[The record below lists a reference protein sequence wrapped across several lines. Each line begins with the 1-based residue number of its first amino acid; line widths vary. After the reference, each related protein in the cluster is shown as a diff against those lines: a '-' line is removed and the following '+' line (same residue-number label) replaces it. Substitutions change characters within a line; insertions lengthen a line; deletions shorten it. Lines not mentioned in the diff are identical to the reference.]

1 MLVLKENINN
11 LAEVFSISARENQ
24 PLIFPTDTIYGIGAS
39 ISSILANQEI
49 YKIKKRPVDKPF
61 PILAG
66 SFEQAELIA
75 DIKSLSSK
83 NYKFMCDN
91 YSKYTT
97 FIIKAKDSL
106 PDIFKKDNKA
116 AVRIPNKEILC
127 KALIQHGFPV
137 TATSVNESG
146 QEFLNNISDIINN
159 FNKIHLF
166 VEGETM
172 QNISS
177 SIYDISGENI
187 VKIR

>member
-1 MLVLKENINN
+1 MLVLKENIDN
-11 LAEVFSISARENQ
+11 LAEVFNISARENI

-49 YKIKKRPVDKPF
+49 YKIKKRPEHKPF

-75 DIKSLSSK
+75 DFKSLNST
-83 NYKFMCDN
+83 NYK
-91 YSKYTT
+91 YIT
-97 FIIKAKDSL
+97 FIIKANESL
-106 PDIFKKDNKA
+106 PDIFKKDNKV
-116 AVRIPNKEILC
+116 AVRIPNKKILC
-127 KALIQHGFPV
+127 KSLLLHGFPV
-137 TATSVNESG
+137 SATSVNESG
-146 QEFLNNISDIINN
+146 QNFLNNISYIIRD
-159 FNKIHLF
+159 FDKIKLF
-166 VEGETM
+166 IEGCTI

>member
-11 LAEVFSISARENQ
+11 LAEMSNISARENM
-24 PLIFPTDTIYGIGAS
+24 PLIFPTDTIYGVGAS
-39 ISSILANQEI
+39 ISSIVANQEI
-49 YKIKKRPVDKPF
+49 YKIKKRPADKPF

-75 DIKSLSSK
+75 DLTSLNST
-83 NYKFMCDN
+83 NYKFMCEN
-91 YSKYTT
+91 YNTYTT

-116 AVRIPNKEILC
+116 AVRIPNKDILC
-127 KALIQHGFPV
+127 KALLQHGFPV

-146 QEFLNNISDIINN
+146 QSFLNNISDIIKN
-159 FNKIHLF
+159 FNKISLF
-166 VEGETM
+166 VEGCTI

>member
-11 LAEVFSISARENQ
+11 LAEMFNISARENM
-24 PLIFPTDTIYGIGAS
+24 PLIFPTDTIYGVGAS
-39 ISSILANQEI
+39 ISSIVANQEI
-49 YKIKKRPVDKPF
+49 YKIKKRPADKPF
-61 PILAG
+61 SILAG

-75 DIKSLSSK
+75 DLTSLNST
-83 NYKFMCDN
+83 NYKFMCEN
-91 YSKYTT
+91 YNTYTT

-116 AVRIPNKEILC
+116 AVRIPNKDILC
-127 KALIQHGFPV
+127 KALLQHGFPV

-146 QEFLNNISDIINN
+146 QSFLNNISDIIKN
-159 FNKIHLF
+159 FNKISLF
-166 VEGETM
+166 VEGCTI

>member
-11 LAEVFSISARENQ
+11 LADMFNISARENI

-49 YKIKKRPVDKPF
+49 YKVKNRPADKPF

-75 DIKSLSSK
+75 DLKSLNST
-83 NYKFMCDN
+83 NYKFMCEN
-91 YSKYTT
+91 YNKYTT
-97 FIIKAKDSL
+97 FIVKAKNSL
-106 PDIFKKDNKA
+106 PDIFKKNNKA

-127 KALIQHGFPV
+127 KALLQHNFPV
-137 TATSVNESG
+137 TATSVNNSG
-146 QEFLNNISDIINN
+146 HDFLNNISDIIKN
-159 FNKIHLF
+159 FNKITLF
-166 VEGETM
+166 IEGCTI

-177 SIYDISGENI
+177 SIYDISGKNI

>member
-1 MLVLKENINN
+1 MLVLQENINN
-11 LAEVFSISARENQ
+11 LAEMFNISARENI

-49 YKIKKRPVDKPF
+49 YKIKKRPIDKPF

-75 DIKSLSSK
+75 DLTSLNNT
-83 NYKFMCDN
+83 NYKFMCEN
-91 YSKYTT
+91 YNKHTT

-106 PDIFKKDNKA
+106 LDIFKKDNKV

-127 KALIQHGFPV
+127 KALLQHGFPV

-146 QEFLNNISDIINN
+146 QSFLNNISDIIKN
-159 FNKIHLF
+159 FNKISLF
-166 VEGETM
+166 VEGCTI

>member
-1 MLVLKENINN
+1 MLVLKENIYN
-11 LAEVFSISARENQ
+11 LAEMFNISARENI

-39 ISSILANQEI
+39 ISNITANKEI
-49 YKIKKRPVDKPF
+49 FKIKKRPENKPF

-75 DIKSLSSK
+75 DLKSIKNS
-83 NYKFMCDN
+83 NYKFMCEN
-91 YSKYTT
+91 YNMYTT
-97 FIIKAKDSL
+97 FIINAKASL
-106 PDIFKKDNKA
+106 ESIYKINNKV

-127 KALIQHGFPV
+127 KAILQHGFPV

-146 QEFLNNISDIINN
+146 RNFLNNITDII
-159 FNKIHLF
+159 KIFSSIKLF
-166 VEGETM
+166 IEGNTL

-187 VKIR
+187 IKVR

>member
-1 MLVLKENINN
+1 MLVLKENIDN
-11 LAEVFSISARENQ
+11 LAEVFNISARENI

-49 YKIKKRPVDKPF
+49 YKIKKRPEHKPF

-75 DIKSLSSK
+75 DFKSLNST
-83 NYKFMCDN
+83 NYKFICEN
-91 YSKYTT
+91 YNKYIT
-97 FIIKAKDSL
+97 FIIKANESL
-106 PDIFKKDNKA
+106 PDIFKKDNKV
-116 AVRIPNKEILC
+116 AVRKTNKKILC
-127 KALIQHGFPV
+127 KSLLLHGFPV
-137 TATSVNESG
+137 SATSVNESG
-146 QEFLNNISDIINN
+146 QNFLNNISYIIRD
-159 FNKIHLF
+159 FDKIKLF
-166 VEGETM
+166 IEGCTI

>member
-11 LAEVFSISARENQ
+11 LAEMFDISAREQ
-24 PLIFPTDTIYGIGAS
+24 IPVIFPTDTIYGIGAS
-39 ISSILANQEI
+39 ISSISANQEI
-49 YKIKKRPVDKPF
+49 YKLKKRPLDKPF

-75 DIKSLSSK
+75 DLKSLSSK
-83 NYKFMCDN
+83 NYKFMCGN
-91 YSKYTT
+91 YNKYTT
-97 FIIKAKDSL
+97 FIIKAKESL

-127 KALIQHGFPV
+127 KALLKHGYPV

-146 QEFLNNISDIINN
+146 YDFLNNIADIIHN
-159 FNKIHLF
+159 FNKIRLF
-166 VEGETM
+166 VESNAV
-172 QNISS
+172 QKISS

-187 VKIR
+187 LKIR